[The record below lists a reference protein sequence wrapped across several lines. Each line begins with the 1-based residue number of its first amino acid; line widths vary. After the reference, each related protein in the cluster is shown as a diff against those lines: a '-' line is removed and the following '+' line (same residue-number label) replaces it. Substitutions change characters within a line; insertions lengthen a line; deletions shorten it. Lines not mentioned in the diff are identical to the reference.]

1 MSNFALRVPDSLFN
15 VAKQIAKED
24 NTSLNQLIVSSLAE
38 KIGSL
43 KTETYLKQR
52 ANQANQNDYERVL
65 KKIKDKNNSI
75 MADDDIL

>member
-38 KIGSL
+38 KIG
-43 KTETYLKQR
+43 
-52 ANQANQNDYERVL
+52 
-65 KKIKDKNNSI
+65 
-75 MADDDIL
+75 